1 MSIFLWRLDWRRAWL
16 ISTVGTLA
24 VLVGVWVLG
33 GVVYAFASVMIAVG
47 GVLAFAFLTALPSG
61 TRYQRAAAELG
72 YLLLA
77 AFILSVGFAWGL
89 LSSPADYINTPG
101 AFQFLMLLASVS
113 YTVVR
118 VFARPYAVWK
128 AMRQRRLRWAIAHA
142 QLRLVIVAMGVVL
155 TVLLLN
161 VAGRD
166 GGGDYPLG
174 MTLNNNVALLISF
187 IGLFGIMTGAALVL
201 VILPAGIIAALT
213 ARHITQRLDAL
224 VTATRRVRDGDESV
238 RVAVSGE
245 DEIAALQADFNQ
257 MLDRLGAARRAL
269 EDERDTV
276 RTLLHTRQK
285 LFADVSHELRTPIAT
300 VRAHL
305 DGSPTAADVA
315 VIRREV
321 LRLQRL
327 VDEAFT
333 FARADVHQLPYHIKP
348 LEIGAVLEQT
358 VQTVQRQAWQA
369 QRVEVTLDYQPQL
382 PLVMADDERVRQV
395 LYNLLR
401 NAVRHTPPGGL
412 VRVVAAPRDS
422 VVEVSV
428 QDTGGGIAPDDL
440 PLVWERYHHA
450 PDSDGAGLGL
460 ALVKEMVLAMGGTVG
475 VVSAPGQGS
484 CFSFTLPRVR

>member
-1 MSIFLWRLDWRRAWL
+1 MSIFLWRLAWRRAWL
-16 ISTVGTLA
+16 ISTLGTLVA
-24 VLVGVWVLG
+24 LVGVWVLG
-33 GVVYAFASVMIAVG
+33 GVVYAFASVMLAVG
-47 GVLAFAFLTALPSG
+47 GVLSFAFLTALPSG
-61 TRYQRAAAELG
+61 TPRQRAAAELV
-72 YLLLA
+72 YVLLA
-77 AFILSVGFAWGL
+77 ALILGIGFGWGW
-89 LSSPADYINTPG
+89 LSSPADYTTNAG
-101 AFQFLMLLASVS
+101 AFPFLMVLASTS
-113 YTVVR
+113 YAVVR

-155 TVLLLN
+155 TMLLLN

-166 GGGDYPLG
+166 VGGDYPLG
-174 MTLNNNVALLISF
+174 MTVNNNVALLISF

-213 ARHITQRLDAL
+213 ARHITRRLDEL
-224 VTATRRVRDGDESV
+224 VSATRRVRDGDESV

-257 MLDRLGAARRAL
+257 MLDQLGAARRAL

-276 RTLLHTRQK
+276 RKLLHTRQK
-285 LFADVSHELRTPIAT
+285 LFADVSHELRTPIST
-300 VRAHL
+300 IRAHL
-305 DGSPTAADVA
+305 DGSSNAADYR
-315 VIRREV
+315 IIQREV

-358 VQTVQRQAWQA
+358 VQTVQKQAWQA

-412 VRVVAAPRDS
+412 IRVVAIPNDTVVQIS
-422 VVEVSV
+422 VR
-428 QDTGGGIAPDDL
+428 DTGGGIPPDDL

-460 ALVKEMVLAMGGTVG
+460 ALVKEMVQAMGGTVG
-475 VVSAPGQGS
+475 VVSTLGQGS

>member
-16 ISTVGTLA
+16 LSAIATLA
-24 VLVGVWVLG
+24 VLVGVWLLG
-33 GVVYAFASVMIAVG
+33 GVVYAFSSVMIAVG
-47 GVLAFAFLTALPSG
+47 GVLSFAFLTALPSG
-61 TRYQRAAAELG
+61 TPRQRAAAELV

-77 AFILSVGFAWGL
+77 ALILGFGFGWGL
-89 LSSPADYINTPG
+89 LSSPADYTNSPG
-101 AFQFLMLLASVS
+101 AFQFLMVLASSS
-113 YTVVR
+113 YAIVR

-142 QLRLVIVAMGVVL
+142 QLRLVIVTMAVVL
-155 TVLLLN
+155 TLLMLSSI
-161 VAGRD
+161 VRQTP
-166 GGGDYPLG
+166 GDYSLG
-174 MTLNNNVALLISF
+174 MTVNNNIALLISF
-187 IGLFGIMTGAALVL
+187 IGLFGIITGAALVL

-213 ARHITQRLDAL
+213 ARHITRRLDAL

-245 DEIAALQADFNQ
+245 DEIAALQSDFNQ

-276 RTLLHTRQK
+276 RKLLHTRQK

-300 VRAHL
+300 IRAHL
-305 DGSPTAADVA
+305 DGSSNAADYG
-315 VIRREV
+315 VIQREV

-412 VRVVAAPRDS
+412 VRVTAAPHDAL
-422 VVEVSV
+422 VEVSV

-440 PLVWERYHHA
+440 LLVWERYHHA

-460 ALVKEMVLAMGGTVG
+460 ALVKEMVQAMGGTVG